1 MPGDPSP
8 SPVGQT
14 YGAPPPGG
22 SMCKAPVPPP
32 VPVGTPNREQLDFER
47 AINELDAEA
56 AQFAQRQIEDGA
68 LRQQYL
74 QQANMLSTTL
84 RKDVCAVAS
93 VRRDMQAYPV
103 IDTETNIPKKLHRR
117 LRKTV
122 RLSGDDLFRGDSDME
137 QLRGK
142 SLIDLQNVF
151 AAKLY
156 NRPFAAL
163 NVKTEGKMVFRA
175 IVDVAMQNHDDSD
188 DVELRQ
194 EHGDEAKRTL
204 MFQTKAIQV
213 YNLTSANPSNNADQS
228 TKVSLRDFVE
238 GATDAY
244 EAEQATKRRK

>member
-14 YGAPPPGG
+14 HGAPPPDGPL
-22 SMCKAPVPPP
+22 CKAPVPPP
-32 VPVGTPNREQLDFER
+32 VPVGTPNREQQDFQSS
-47 AINELDAEA
+47 INELEAEA
-56 AQFAQRQIEDGA
+56 TQFAQRHIEDGA
-68 LRQQYL
+68 LRQQYM

-84 RKDVCAVAS
+84 RKDVCAVAA
-93 VRRDMQAYPV
+93 VRHDLIAFP
-103 IDTETNIPKKLHRR
+103 IIETETNIPKRLHRR

-122 RLSGDDLFRGDSDME
+122 RLSGDDLFRGDSDTE

-142 SLIDLQNVF
+142 SLTDLHNVF
-151 AAKLY
+151 ATKLY

-163 NVKTEGKMVFRA
+163 NVKIEGKAVFRA
-175 IVDVAMQNHDDSD
+175 IVDVATQNHSDPD
-188 DVELRQ
+188 DVELRE

-213 YNLTSANPSNNADQS
+213 YNLTSANPSNDADES

-238 GATDAY
+238 GATEAY
-244 EAEQATKRRK
+244 EAEQATRRRK